1 MDGER
6 SRVTTLL
13 STPTTQ
19 RSFLLSSSS
28 FVSAASSSPQEP
40 FFSFFS
46 LQMLSGLRQVN
57 RLARTAS
64 ARSLYVWKTAPPMV
78 KVVATI
84 GPASEQLP
92 MLEQV
97 VAAGMRVMRI
107 NFSHA
112 TFDEANLRVNNLKL
126 CRGVGTFLQ

>member
-1 MDGER
+1 
-6 SRVTTLL
+6 
-13 STPTTQ
+13 
-19 RSFLLSSSS
+19 
-28 FVSAASSSPQEP
+28 
-40 FFSFFS
+40 
-46 LQMLSGLRQVN
+46 
-57 RLARTAS
+57 
-64 ARSLYVWKTAPPMV
+64 MV